1 MPNNPTYFL
10 TYDQL
15 RRIFK
20 VNLTTVRSVCA
31 ENALLRYKCQSAGK
45 YRVEISRDQISEL
58 NGDVSVLSNDERKRA
73 RAFVP
78 TTEATF
84 TPPVG
89 NVVSEKWIL
98 RVHRREKDIVERVME
113 AIFSALNDGYDDI
126 SEPEAR
132 TAA

>member
-1 MPNNPTYFL
+1 MSDSTNYFL
-10 TYDQL
+10 TYEQL
-15 RRIFK
+15 RRVLK
-20 VNLTTVRSVCA
+20 TGATTVRSVCA

-45 YRVEISRDQISEL
+45 YRVEISGDQISEL
-58 NGDVSVLSNDERKRA
+58 NGDVSVLTSDERRRA

-78 TTEATF
+78 ATQATF

-113 AIFSALNDGYDDI
+113 AIFSALNEGYYDA
-126 SEPEAR
+126 SEAESR
-132 TAA
+132 AAA